1 MTPAAKTLRP
11 GIPFTIDV
19 PNCDNLREFVYI
31 LGMLNIHFPITFQ
44 DGVKW
49 LGRVHSTGGR
59 LGNGQDKVRAGEVAV
74 IKTLREIA
82 PEFVPNIHIPPGQTV
97 HKLKFFFNERSEGQ
111 RYELW
116 PAMAAET
123 GFQQVVKD
131 IAQFMV
137 KISTKEFSGV
147 GSLKFDM
154 EQNIVVGPLVAKHFK
169 RTELANLEVYRT
181 SAECYLARIDNLLR
195 LIREK
200 TLGWASSWSKDDM
213 STPVWRYIILL
224 EVRDFVNGCEDMNRE
239 QPTYIRHKDDHVGQF
254 LVNDSGRLDDIIDW
268 EFSAVVPFAE
278 AFTAPDALSINLPR
292 PGMRIQFTDA
302 NVLTFLELQLQEEL
316 RALGREDM
324 ALAVGDTR
332 KFQRLD
338 WAMFGSNFTYEFAVG
353 LRRALYPDAKV
364 PSSKEEWIEE
374 GMVKYGHD
382 EQLKELPAGWE
393 VYKQARLEAETAKAE
408 AEAKKNEA
416 EAAKTEV
423 EPLSKASEEASN
435 PAKDEGDSTVPESLS
450 PSSGTTSSPT
460 DLSASDSLAIETP
473 STEENKSS
481 PEAHVAKGEEL
492 QTSLDQLALGAHDAD
507 D

>member
-1 MTPAAKTLRP
+1 MTPAVKALRP

-19 PNCDNLREFVYI
+19 PSCDKLREFI
-31 LGMLNIHFPITFQ
+31 FIFGMFNMHFPITFQ

-49 LGRVHSTGGR
+49 LGRLHNAKGM
-59 LGNGQDKVRAGEVAV
+59 LGNSEDKVRAGEVAV
-74 IKTLREIA
+74 IKTLRDIA
-82 PEFVPNIHIPPGQTV
+82 PEFVPNIHLPPGQTV
-97 HKLKFFFNERSEGQ
+97 HKLQFFFNERSEGR

-137 KISTKEFSGV
+137 KMSTREFSGV

-154 EQNIVVGPLVAKHFK
+154 EQNIVVGPLIAKQFK
-169 RTELANLEVYRT
+169 LTELANLEVYRT

-200 TLGWASSWSKDDM
+200 ALGWASSWSKDDM
-213 STPVWRYIILL
+213 STPVWRYILLL
-224 EVRDFVNGCEDMNRE
+224 EVRDFVHGCEDMNRE

-278 AFTAPDALSINLPR
+278 AFTAPDALSIDLPR

-302 NVLTFLELQLQEEL
+302 NVLTPLELQLQEEL

-338 WAMFGSNFTYEFAVG
+338 WVMFGYDFRYEFAVG

-374 GMVKYGHD
+374 GMAKYGHD
-382 EQLKELPAGWE
+382 EQLEQLAAGWE
-393 VYKQARLEAETAKAE
+393 VYKQARLEAEAAKAE
-408 AEAKKNEA
+408 AEATRNEV
-416 EAAKTEV
+416 EVAKTEA
-423 EPLSKASEEASN
+423 EPVSMASEKVSN
-435 PAKDEGDSTVPESLS
+435 PAKDDGDSMVPESLS

-460 DLSASDSLAIETP
+460 NSSPSDSLVTETP
-473 STEENKSS
+473 STEESMSS
-481 PEAHVAKGEEL
+481 PGVQVPKAGEAPDEP
-492 QTSLDQLALGAHDAD
+492 
-507 D
+507 